1 MERFRNRRAGGPG
14 RLAEP
19 PIGSAEAAA
28 FGVVQRPPKSSP
40 RPLLPPRGSTAR
52 LKNDGKPCRAG
63 QENRSGF
70 CRKALPFGRL
80 RRPSP
85 ERQPSRE
92 TGTMRWDRRCSQLE
106 KQIGPRVDAT
116 DCVQPRFSHSTSSG
130 SRGRR
135 KHRAAETRVCVGPA
149 SSAPVCVRPR
159 FCPAELRG
167 DSTGAMARVAR
178 ATRAVILRSSHPRRG
193 FFGAAFAAASAT
205 RLRLVR
211 ATPTGFRVFDRVP
224 RRTPLRGK

>member
-19 PIGSAEAAA
+19 PIGSAEAAE
-28 FGVVQRPPKSSP
+28 FGVVQRPPRTSP

-130 SRGRR
+130 SRG
-135 KHRAAETRVCVGPA
+135 G
-149 SSAPVCVRPR
+149 
-159 FCPAELRG
+159 G
-167 DSTGAMARVAR
+167 STGRRRPGCASDPPHR
-178 ATRAVILRSSHPRRG
+178 LRS
-193 FFGAAFAAASAT
+193 ASARGSARPSCGET
-205 RLRLVR
+205 PRVR
-211 ATPTGFRVFDRVP
+211 WPELHGQPEPLYSGRRTPGGGSLAPHSRPPPPRDSGSFEPPPPGSGFFDRVP